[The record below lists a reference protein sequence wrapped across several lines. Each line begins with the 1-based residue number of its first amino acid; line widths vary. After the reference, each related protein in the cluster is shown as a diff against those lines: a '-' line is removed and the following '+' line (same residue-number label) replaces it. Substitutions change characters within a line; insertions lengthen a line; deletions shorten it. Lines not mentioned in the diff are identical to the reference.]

1 MRPARIESFPYVAT
15 RAARI
20 LILGSM
26 PGEAS
31 LQAQRYYARPRNA
44 FWPIMA
50 GILGFDAKV
59 PYPDRIA
66 ALHANGIALWD
77 VLASCHRSGS
87 LDSEIEPRSVVAN
100 DFEAFFATHNR
111 ISQVCF
117 NGGAAERYFRRRVP
131 AIPGMRNLHY
141 TLLPSTSPAH
151 AALPYARKAEA
162 WRSALA
168 SDQSG
173 C

>member
-1 MRPARIESFPYVAT
+1 MRPARIESFSYIAT

-31 LQAQRYYARPRNA
+31 LQAQQYYAHPRNA

-66 ALHANGIALWD
+66 ALGANGIALWD

-87 LDSEIEPRSVVAN
+87 LDSEIESPSVVVN
-100 DFEAFFATHNR
+100 DFEAFFTAYPGIT
-111 ISQVCF
+111 QVCF
-117 NGGAAERYFRRRVP
+117 NGGTAERYFKRRVP

-151 AALPYARKAEA
+151 AALSLARKTEA
-162 WRSALA
+162 WRAALA
-168 SDQSG
+168 TVR
-173 C
+173 